1 LADKEELAM
10 AYKTADV
17 FIMLSENQ
25 TDGDV
30 EGFGIAILEANYFEL
45 PAIGA
50 KGCGIEDA
58 IQSGIN
64 GELVDGNSA
73 KEIEDSLKKILGNKA
88 AYTSQLSDWVKKHDW
103 NMLVEKFIDTK

>member
-30 EGFGIAILEANYFEL
+30 EGFGIAILEANYFGL

-58 IQSGIN
+58 IQSGLN
-64 GELVDGNSA
+64 GELVDGNNEL
-73 KEIEDSLKKILGNKA
+73 EITDSVKKILENKTN
-88 AYTSQLSDWVKKHDW
+88 YTYQLSGWVKKHDW
-103 NMLVEKFIDTK
+103 NILIEKFLAKG